1 MVSRKEKL
9 DWERKA
15 VTRHYRLFPFFL
27 FLYTVL
33 VFFPFFSRLSNN
45 GHACLFPFL
54 SKSGM
59 SRYRS
64 SVVGESTEAEK
75 CRCVVVCVNVRMGVG
90 IDMCVCVCVK
100 VCMRVGV
107 DVCVCV

>member
-1 MVSRKEKL
+1 MGTQGSDEAL
-9 DWERKA
+9 SA
-15 VTRHYRLFPFFL
+15 IPFFS
-27 FLYTVL
+27 FFIYTVL
-33 VFFPFFSRLSNN
+33 VFFLFFSRLSNN

-54 SKSGM
+54 SESGM

-90 IDMCVCVCVK
+90 IDVCVCVCV
-100 VCMRVGV
+100 
-107 DVCVCV
+107 CV

>member
-1 MVSRKEKL
+1 MVSGNETL
-9 DWERKA
+9 SA
-15 VTRHYRLFPFFL
+15 IPFFL
-27 FLYTVL
+27 FFYITVL
-33 VFFPFFSRLSNN
+33 VFSPFFQDCQTMDMRVFSFS
-45 GHACLFPFL
+45 L

-90 IDMCVCVCVK
+90 IDVCVCVK